1 MFYRYI
7 ILFALAILSFYLFWK
22 KNIDNSVLTS
32 QKVGTVIILNGPSA
46 AGKSSIQN
54 EFQKLMMPNLWIKVG
69 IDNLF
74 DKPMPEI
81 TIENLNFW
89 QNENEIRWVSSE
101 KDVHYNSVITLH
113 LGKQGLSV
121 VQGMNRAIAEYAKSG
136 CNVIVDYIG
145 YDQKWLEDL
154 KQQLKG
160 VKTYWVKVEIP
171 LEILEKREEAR
182 ATSPK
187 GHARSHFNKVYGNI
201 GYDLI
206 VNSDKD
212 SAMTIAENIKKYF
225 GL

>member
-1 MFYRYI
+1 MFYKYI

-22 KNIDNSVLTS
+22 KSIDSSVGYN
-32 QKVGTVIILNGPSA
+32 QKSGKVVILNGPSA
-46 AGKSSIQN
+46 AGKSSIQA

-74 DKPMPEI
+74 DKPMPDI
-81 TIENLNFW
+81 TIENLDFW
-89 QNENEIRWVSSE
+89 QNKNEIRWVSSE
-101 KDVHYNSVITLH
+101 KDLNDNSVITLH
-113 LGKQGLSV
+113 VGKQGLYV

-145 YDQKWLEDL
+145 YDPKWLEDL

-171 LEILEKREEAR
+171 LEVLEKREEAR

-187 GHARSHFNKVYGNI
+187 GHARSHFDKVYGNI
-201 GYDLI
+201 GYDLV

-212 SAMTIAENIKKYF
+212 SAMMIAENIKKYF
-225 GL
+225 SL

>member
-7 ILFALAILSFYLFWK
+7 ILFTLAILSFYFFWK
-22 KNIDNSVLTS
+22 KNIDHSVLSS
-32 QKVGTVIILNGPSA
+32 QKPGIVIILNGPSA
-46 AGKSSIQN
+46 AGKSSIQS

-74 DKPMPEI
+74 DKPMPDI
-81 TIENLNFW
+81 TIENLDFW
-89 QNENEIRWVSSE
+89 QNQNEIRWVSSE
-101 KDVHYNSVITLH
+101 KDLHDNSVITLH
-113 LGKQGLSV
+113 VGSQGLSV
-121 VQGMNRAIAEYAKSG
+121 VQGMNKAIAEYAKSG
-136 CNVIVDYIG
+136 CNVIADYIG

-154 KQQLKG
+154 KQQLSG
-160 VKTYWVKVEIP
+160 VRTYWVKVEIP
-171 LEILEKREEAR
+171 LEVLEKREEAR

-201 GYDLI
+201 SYDLI